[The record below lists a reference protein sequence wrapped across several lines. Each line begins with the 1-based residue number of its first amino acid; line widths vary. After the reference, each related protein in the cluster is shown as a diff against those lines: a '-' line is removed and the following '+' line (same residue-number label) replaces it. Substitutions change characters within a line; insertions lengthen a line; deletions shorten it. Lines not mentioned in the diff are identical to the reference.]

1 MKNHGGVH
9 KWNLTK
15 AQARGVVRVG
25 TRLMRE
31 SVQPLIG
38 CTVVQYSI
46 NYLRPSHRL
55 HQGLNPAHV
64 SQDIL
69 APEEKSRRSSHP
81 AFYSNPD
88 TLLYRDY
95 HCQDL

>member
-25 TRLMRE
+25 TRLTRE
-31 SVQPLIG
+31 GVDPLIG
-38 CTVVQYSI
+38 YTAVQYSI
-46 NYLRPSHRL
+46 NYLRSSHRL
-55 HQGLNPAHV
+55 HQDLHPSYV

-69 APEEKSRRSSHP
+69 ASEEKSR
-81 AFYSNPD
+81 
-88 TLLYRDY
+88 
-95 HCQDL
+95 